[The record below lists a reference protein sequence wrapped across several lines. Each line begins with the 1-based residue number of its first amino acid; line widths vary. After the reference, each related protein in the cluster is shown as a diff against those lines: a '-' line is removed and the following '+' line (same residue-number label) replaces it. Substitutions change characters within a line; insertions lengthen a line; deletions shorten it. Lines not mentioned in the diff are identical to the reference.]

1 MRARYCPWSALVLVF
16 ALAAC
21 SAPPPPVQGPRPVV
35 VEAPRPLLGAA
46 GGEVLPGAIH
56 ARVEADLSFRVAG
69 KVAARKVDMGAHVER
84 GTLLA
89 VLDPVDARLNLAAA
103 RSTVAAAEADLAL
116 ARAEQQRY
124 QDLRTR
130 SFVGQSQLDQRIN
143 FTRLA
148 EARLSQAQSQYDL
161 AANQSRYTN
170 LTADAAGVI
179 TQIMAEPGNVVS
191 AGQPV
196 LRFAA
201 DGERE
206 VYVNVPEGRIE
217 SLRQANAI
225 AIEVLSNP
233 GHHYQG
239 RVRDID
245 PQADTATRTHLAR
258 VTLLDADQ
266 HVQLGATATVLLI
279 AQAEAHSFRLPATAL
294 GNLAAN
300 RPAVWRIRTTEHGAT
315 VEPVPVEV
323 LRYLDGEV
331 LISGPLS
338 VEDRL
343 VSAGVHRL
351 SAGMTV
357 QAIDRAA
364 KAAL

>member
-1 MRARYCPWSALVLVF
+1 MRARHCLWSALTLVF
-16 ALAAC
+16 ALTGC
-21 SAPPPPVQGPRPVV
+21 SAPPPPVSGPRPVV
-35 VEAPRPLLGAA
+35 VEAPRPLLGPAA
-46 GGEVLPGAIH
+46 GEVLPGAIH
-56 ARVEADLSFRVAG
+56 ARIEADLSFRVAG

-103 RSTVAAAEADLAL
+103 RSTVVAAEADVTL
-116 ARAEQQRY
+116 ARAEEQRY
-124 QDLRTR
+124 RDLRSR
-130 SFVGQSQLDQRIN
+130 NFVGQSQLDQRIN
-143 FTRLA
+143 LTRLA
-148 EARLSQAQSQYDL
+148 EARLDQARSQYDL

-170 LTADAAGVI
+170 LTADAAGVV
-179 TQIMAEPGNVVS
+179 TQVLAEPGNVVS

-217 SLRQANAI
+217 TLRSADNI
-225 AIEVLSNP
+225 AVEVLSNP
-233 GHHYQG
+233 GRHYVG

-258 VTLLDADQ
+258 VTLVDADE
-266 HVQLGATATVLLI
+266 HVQLGATATVLLRAE
-279 AQAEAHSFRLPATAL
+279 AQANSFRLPATAL
-294 GNLAAN
+294 GSVENQ
-300 RPAVWRIRTTEHGAT
+300 RPAVWRVRSNDQGST
-315 VEPVPVEV
+315 VEAVPVEV

-338 VEDRL
+338 VDDRL

-351 SAGMTV
+351 SVGMAV

>member
-1 MRARYCPWSALVLVF
+1 MLARHCPWSALVLVF
-16 ALAAC
+16 ALVGC
-21 SAPPPPVQGPRPVV
+21 SAPPPPIASPRPVV
-35 VEAPRPLLGAA
+35 VEAPRPLLGPA

-56 ARVEADLSFRVAG
+56 ARIEADLSFRVAG

-84 GTLLA
+84 GTVLA
-89 VLDPVDARLNLAAA
+89 VLDPVDARLTLAAA
-103 RSTVAAAEADLAL
+103 RSTVAAADADLAL
-116 ARAEQQRY
+116 ARAEEQRY
-124 QDLRTR
+124 RDLRTR
-130 SFVGQSQLDQRIN
+130 SFVGQSQLDQHIN
-143 FTRLA
+143 LTRLA

-170 LTADAAGVI
+170 LTADAAGVV

-196 LRFAA
+196 VRFAA

-206 VYVNVPEGRIE
+206 VHVNVPEGRIE
-217 SLRQANAI
+217 TLRQANAI
-225 AIEVLSNP
+225 AVEVLSNP

-245 PQADTATRTHLAR
+245 PQADTATRTHMAR
-258 VTLLDADQ
+258 VTLVDADE

-279 AQAEAHSFRLPATAL
+279 AQAQAHSFRLPATAL
-294 GNLAAN
+294 GNIDAN
-300 RPAVWRIRTTEHGAT
+300 RPAVWRIRDSAKGTT

-323 LRYLDGEV
+323 LRFLDGEV
-331 LISGPLS
+331 QISGPLS
-338 VEDRL
+338 VDDRL

-351 SAGMTV
+351 SVGMAV

>member
-1 MRARYCPWSALVLVF
+1 LAPVLVLTLVG
-16 ALAAC
+16 C
-21 SAPPPPVQGPRPVV
+21 SAPPPPVAGPRPVV
-35 VEAPRPLLGAA
+35 VEAPRPLIGPAD
-46 GGEVLPGAIH
+46 GEVLPGAIH

-103 RSTVAAAEADLAL
+103 RSTVAAAEADLSL
-116 ARAEQQRY
+116 ARAEEQRY
-124 QDLRTR
+124 RDLRTR
-130 SFVGQSQLDQRIN
+130 NFVGQSQLDQRIN
-143 FTRLA
+143 LTRLA

-170 LTADAAGVI
+170 LTADAAGVV
-179 TQIMAEPGNVVS
+179 TQVLAEPGNVVS

-217 SLRQANAI
+217 SLRQASNI
-225 AIEVLSNP
+225 GVEVLSYP
-233 GHHYQG
+233 GHAYQG

-258 VTLLDADQ
+258 VTLVDADE
-266 HVQLGATATVLLI
+266 HVQLGATATVLLR
-279 AQAEAHSFRLPATAL
+279 AEASVNSFRLPATAL
-294 GNLAAN
+294 GTIDTD
-300 RPAVWRIRTTEHGAT
+300 RPAVWRIRDSGKGET
-315 VEPVPVEV
+315 VEAVPVEV

-338 VEDRL
+338 IADRL

-351 SAGMTV
+351 TAGMAV

-364 KAAL
+364 RAAL

>member
-1 MRARYCPWSALVLVF
+1 MRACLGPWP
-16 ALAAC
+16 ALAFCLALGAC
-21 SAPPPPVQGPRPVV
+21 SAPPPPVSGPRPVV
-35 VEAPRPLLGAA
+35 VEAPRPLRGPADGDA
-46 GGEVLPGAIH
+46 LPGAIH
-56 ARVEADLSFRVAG
+56 ARTEADLSFRVAG

-103 RSTVAAAEADLAL
+103 RSTVAAAEADLSL
-116 ARAEQQRY
+116 ARAEEQRY
-124 QDLRTR
+124 RDLRAR
-130 SFVGQSQLDQRIN
+130 AFVGQSQLDQRIN
-143 FTRLA
+143 LTRLA
-148 EARLSQAQSQYDL
+148 EARLDQAQSQFDL
-161 AANQSRYTN
+161 AANQSRYTQ
-170 LTADAAGVI
+170 LTADAAGVV

-206 VYVNVPEGRIE
+206 VHVNVPEGRIDV
-217 SLRQANAI
+217 LREADNI
-225 AIEVLSNP
+225 AVEVLSNP
-233 GHHYQG
+233 GRHYRG

-258 VTLLDADQ
+258 VTLIDADE
-266 HVQLGATATVLLI
+266 HVQLGATATVLLS
-279 AQAEAHSFRLPATAL
+279 AAAEAHSFRLPATAL
-294 GNLAAN
+294 GSIEAN
-300 RPAVWRIRTTEHGAT
+300 RPAVWRIRDAGKGTT
-315 VEPVPVEV
+315 VEAVPVEV

-338 VEDRL
+338 EQDRL

-351 SAGMTV
+351 AAGMAV
-357 QAIDRAA
+357 QAIPRSD

>member
-1 MRARYCPWSALVLVF
+1 MRVCPGL
-16 ALAAC
+16 ALALSMTLSAC
-21 SAPPPPVQGPRPVV
+21 SAPPPPVSGPRPVV
-35 VEAPRPLLGAA
+35 VEAPRPLLGPAD
-46 GGEVLPGAIH
+46 GEALPGAIH

-103 RSTVAAAEADLAL
+103 RSTVAAAEADVSL
-116 ARAEQQRY
+116 ARAEEQRY
-124 QDLRTR
+124 RDLRSR
-130 SFVGQSQLDQRIN
+130 NFVGQSQLDQRIN
-143 FTRLA
+143 LTRLA
-148 EARLSQAQSQYDL
+148 EARLNQAQSQYDL
-161 AANQSRYTN
+161 AANQSNYTH
-170 LTADAAGVI
+170 LTADAAGVV

-206 VYVNVPEGRIE
+206 VYVNVPEGRIDA
-217 SLRQANAI
+217 LRQADNI
-225 AIEVLSNP
+225 AIELLSNP
-233 GHHYQG
+233 DHHYRG

-258 VTLLDADQ
+258 VTVVDADE
-266 HVQLGATATVLLI
+266 HVQLGATATVLLSAA
-279 AQAEAHSFRLPATAL
+279 AQAHSFRLPATAL
-294 GNLAAN
+294 GSIEGN
-300 RPAVWRIRTTEHGAT
+300 RPAVWRVRSAGGGAT
-315 VEPVPVEV
+315 VEAVPVEV

-338 VEDRL
+338 EQDRL

-351 SAGMTV
+351 SIGMAV
-357 QAIDRAA
+357 QAIPRAD

>member
-1 MRARYCPWSALVLVF
+1 MRALHGPWPALLAVL

-21 SAPPPPVQGPRPVV
+21 SAPPPPVSGPRPVV
-35 VEAPRPLLGAA
+35 VEAPRPLLGPAD
-46 GGEVLPGAIH
+46 GEVLPGAIH

-69 KVAARKVDMGAHVER
+69 KIAARKVDMGAHVQA

-103 RSTVAAAEADLAL
+103 RSTVAAAEADVAL
-116 ARAEQQRY
+116 AQAEEQRY
-124 QDLRTR
+124 RDLRKR

-143 FTRLA
+143 LTRLA

-161 AANQSRYTN
+161 AANQSRYTH
-170 LTADAAGVI
+170 LTADAAGVV

-196 LRFAA
+196 VRFAA

-217 SLRQANAI
+217 TLRQASTI
-225 AIEVLSNP
+225 AVEVLSNP
-233 GHHYQG
+233 GHYYQG

-258 VTLLDADQ
+258 VTLVDADD
-266 HVQLGATATVLLI
+266 HVQLGATATVLLR
-279 AQAEAHSFRLPATAL
+279 AEAAANSFRLPATAL
-294 GNLAAN
+294 GNIDAD
-300 RPAVWRIRTTEHGAT
+300 RPAVWRVRDGDQGST
-315 VEPVPVEV
+315 VEAVPVQV

-338 VEDRL
+338 VDDRL

-351 SAGMTV
+351 SAGMPV

-364 KAAL
+364 RAAL

>member
-1 MRARYCPWSALVLVF
+1 MHVCLGRGSALLVLL
-16 ALAAC
+16 ALGAC
-21 SAPPPPVQGPRPVV
+21 SAPPPPVSGPRPVV
-35 VEAPRPLLGAA
+35 VEAPRPLRGPAD
-46 GGEVLPGAIH
+46 GEALPGAIH

-103 RSTVAAAEADLAL
+103 RSTVAAADADVAL
-116 ARAEQQRY
+116 ARAEEQRY
-124 QDLRTR
+124 RDLRTR
-130 SFVGQSQLDQRIN
+130 NFVGQSQLDQRIN
-143 FTRLA
+143 LTRLA
-148 EARLSQAQSQYDL
+148 EARLNQAQSQYDL
-161 AANQSRYTN
+161 AANQSRYTH
-170 LTADAAGVI
+170 LTADAAGVV

-206 VYVNVPEGRIE
+206 VYVNVPEGRMQT
-217 SLRQANAI
+217 LRKADNI

-233 GHHYQG
+233 GKHYRG
-239 RVRDID
+239 SVRDID

-258 VTLLDADQ
+258 VTVLDADE
-266 HVQLGATATVLLI
+266 HVQLGATATVLLSAE
-279 AQAEAHSFRLPATAL
+279 AQAHSFRLPATAL
-294 GNLAAN
+294 GSIAGN
-300 RPAVWRIRTTEHGAT
+300 RPAVWRVRAHSDGAT
-315 VEPVPVEV
+315 VEAVPVDV

-331 LISGPLS
+331 LVSGPLS
-338 VEDRL
+338 EQDRL

-351 SAGMTV
+351 ADGMAV
-357 QAIDRAA
+357 QAIARSD

>member
-1 MRARYCPWSALVLVF
+1 MRACPGRWPALAVIF

-21 SAPPPPVQGPRPVV
+21 SAPPPPATGPRPVV
-35 VEAPRPLLGAA
+35 VEAPRPLFGPA

-56 ARVEADLSFRVAG
+56 ARVEVELSFRVPG
-69 KVAARKVDMGAHVER
+69 KVAARKVDMSAHVER
-84 GTLLA
+84 GALLA

-103 RSTVAAAEADLAL
+103 RSTVAAAEADVAL
-116 ARAEQQRY
+116 ARAEEQRY
-124 QDLRTR
+124 RDLRAR
-130 SFVGQSQLDQRIN
+130 SFVGQSQLDQHIN
-143 FTRLA
+143 LTRLA
-148 EARLSQAQSQYDL
+148 EARLNQAQSQFDL

-170 LTADAAGVI
+170 LTADAAGVV
-179 TQIMAEPGNVVS
+179 TQIMVEPGNVVS

-206 VYVNVPEGRIE
+206 VYVNVPEGRIDN
-217 SLRQANAI
+217 LRQADNI
-225 AIEVLSNP
+225 VIEVLNNP
-233 GHHYQG
+233 GHSYRG

-258 VTLLDADQ
+258 VTLVDADE
-266 HVQLGATATVLLI
+266 HVQLGATATVLLSAE
-279 AQAEAHSFRLPATAL
+279 AQAHSFRLPATAL
-294 GNLAAN
+294 GSIDAD
-300 RPAVWRIRTTEHGAT
+300 RPAVWRIRDSDKGAT
-315 VEPVPVEV
+315 VEAVPVEV

-338 VEDRL
+338 ADDRL

-351 SAGMTV
+351 SSGMAV
-357 QAIDRAA
+357 QAILRTD

>member
-1 MRARYCPWSALVLVF
+1 MCARPGPWLALILVLT
-16 ALAAC
+16 LAGC
-21 SAPPPPVQGPRPVV
+21 SAPPPPVTGPRPVV
-35 VEAPRPLLGAA
+35 VEAPRPLLGPAD
-46 GGEVLPGAIH
+46 GEVLPGAIH

-69 KVAARKVDMGAHVER
+69 KVASRKVDMGAHVER

-116 ARAEQQRY
+116 ARAEEQRY
-124 QDLRTR
+124 RDLRTR

-143 FTRLA
+143 LTRLA

-161 AANQSRYTN
+161 AANQSRYTH
-170 LTADAAGVI
+170 LTADAPGVV

-217 SLRQANAI
+217 TLRQANNI
-225 AIEVLSNP
+225 AVEVLSNP
-233 GHHYQG
+233 GHRYQG

-258 VTLLDADQ
+258 VTLVDADA
-266 HVQLGATATVLLI
+266 HVQLGATATVLLSAE
-279 AQAEAHSFRLPATAL
+279 AQAHSFRLPATAL
-294 GNLAAN
+294 GNLDAK
-300 RPAVWRIRTTEHGAT
+300 RPAVWRIRKSDAGET
-315 VEPVPVEV
+315 VEAVPVEV

-331 LISGPLS
+331 VISGPLS

-351 SAGMTV
+351 SVGMAV

-364 KAAL
+364 RAAL